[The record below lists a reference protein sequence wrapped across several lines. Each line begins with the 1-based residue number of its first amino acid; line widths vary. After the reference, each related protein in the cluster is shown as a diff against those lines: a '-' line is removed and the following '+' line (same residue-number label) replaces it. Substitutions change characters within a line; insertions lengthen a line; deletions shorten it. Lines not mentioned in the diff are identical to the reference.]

1 MSSGLAI
8 LAVFAHFYLDVSITH
23 MRPSVLITDKFTLN
37 RKLEVQILLPSSRN
51 SVVPFRGAPLQEK
64 LQGKEWA
71 AVGLTALGIVGM
83 GASAEEEPE
92 NIPVIPLR
100 IA

>member
-37 RKLEVQILLPSSRN
+37 RKLEVQILLPSSRSDGDN
-51 SVVPFRGAPLQEK
+51 RYALLPRVQTQSCLSVVRPCRRNYKGRSGQRLD
-64 LQGKEWA
+64 
-71 AVGLTALGIVGM
+71 
-83 GASAEEEPE
+83 
-92 NIPVIPLR
+92 
-100 IA
+100 